1 MSSAA
6 PHLQAPST
14 TSAASTRLLVLLCGA
29 HFMDA
34 IDLSDVTVALPDV
47 GTDLGMGPGALAW
60 VVSAYL
66 LGYGGF
72 LLLGGRAADVLG
84 RRRVFLVSVA
94 VFAVGTLV
102 ATFAPSG
109 EVLIASRFAKGVA
122 AGFLA
127 PAALSLITT
136 LWPEGERRGRAI
148 GAYALA
154 GAAGF
159 VGGLVLGGLAT
170 EVSWRLAFAL
180 PLPIAV
186 AVLLLAPR
194 LIPADTAAGRREP
207 LDALGA
213 LLVTGTFCTLVL
225 GLTQAPAW
233 GWTSGATLAAGAG
246 TLILLTA
253 FLVHEGRTAQPLL
266 PLDFLRRRSTVT
278 TSLAIALLW
287 AAYTGFAFLATLG
300 LQRGLGWSPLMTGL
314 AFLPIGL
321 VNGALATT
329 FGRLAGRWGPRWFA
343 TAGAVVLTAGYVLFL
358 RFDSSSTFLAVV
370 LPVML
375 ALGLGISLSFAPLN
389 LAALTDVPEER
400 AGLAASLFNT
410 AMQIGG
416 AVGLAAVTAVL
427 AAGTDTSTA
436 SSAPALLTVV
446 VASAASAVAA
456 TVLRRPARVAQPD

>member
-1 MSSAA
+1 MTAAA
-6 PHLQAPST
+6 PRLQPPT
-14 TSAASTRLLVLLCGA
+14 GTGAASTRLLVLLCGA

-47 GTDLGMGPGALAW
+47 GTDLAMGPGALAW

-84 RRRVFLVSVA
+84 RRRVFLASVA

-109 EVLIASRFAKGVA
+109 GVLIASRFVKGVA

-154 GAAGF
+154 GAVGF

-180 PLPIAV
+180 PLPIAL

-194 LIPADTAAGRREP
+194 LIPADTPAERRQP

-213 LLVTGTFCTLVL
+213 LLVTGAFCALVL
-225 GLTQAPAW
+225 GLTQAPSW

-246 TLILLTA
+246 SLLLLTA
-253 FLVHEGRTAQPLL
+253 FLGHEARTAQPLL

-278 TSLAIALLW
+278 SSLAIALLW

-300 LQRGLGWSPLMTGL
+300 LQRELGWSPLMTGL
-314 AFLPIGL
+314 AFAPIGL
-321 VNGALATT
+321 VNGLLATT
-329 FGRLAGRWGPRWFA
+329 AGRLAGRWGPRWFA
-343 TAGAVVLTAGYVLFL
+343 TAGAVVLTAGYLLFL
-358 RFDSSSTFLAVV
+358 RFDGSSTFLAVV

-389 LAALTDVPEER
+389 LAALSEVPAER

-427 AAGTDTSTA
+427 AAGTGLA

-446 VASAASAVAA
+446 VAGAASAAA
-456 TVLRRPARVAQPD
+456 AAALGRPARAAQPG

>member
-1 MSSAA
+1 MPAA
-6 PHLQAPST
+6 DVRLEPPTAT
-14 TSAASTRLLVLLCGA
+14 GAASTRLLVLLCGA

-47 GTDLGMGPGALAW
+47 GTDLAMGPGPLAW

-102 ATFAPSG
+102 AALAPSG

-154 GAAGF
+154 GAVGF

-170 EVSWRLAFAL
+170 EVTWRLAFAL
-180 PLPIAV
+180 PLPIAL

-194 LIPADTAAGRREP
+194 LIPADTAVERREP

-213 LLVTGTFCTLVL
+213 LLVTGAFCALVL

-233 GWTSGATLAAGAG
+233 GWTSGATIAAGAG
-246 TLILLTA
+246 SLLLLTA
-253 FLVHEGRTAQPLL
+253 FLGHEARTAHPLL

-278 TSLAIALLW
+278 SSLAIALLW

-314 AFLPIGL
+314 AFLPIGI
-321 VNGALATT
+321 VNGALATRV
-329 FGRLAGRWGPRWFA
+329 GRLAGRSGPRWFA
-343 TAGAVVLTAGYVLFL
+343 VAGAVVLTAGYALFL
-358 RFDSSSTFLAVV
+358 RFDGSSTFLAVV

-389 LAALTDVPEER
+389 VAALSEVPPER

-416 AVGLAAVTAVL
+416 AVGLAAVTSVL
-427 AAGTDTSTA
+427 AAGTGTGLA
-436 SSAPALLTVV
+436 SSVPALLTVV
-446 VASAASAVAA
+446 IASAASAVAA
-456 TVLRRPARVAQPD
+456 ALGRPARAAQPG